1 MGIFTKY
8 VLSLIIPAISLTAA
22 DAATGTPHGNFDSSR
37 YACKAKKTSSPFESS
52 RMNAIKRAND
62 ILEGKNKGLY
72 IINGK
77 KVIIR

>member
-1 MGIFTKY
+1 
-8 VLSLIIPAISLTAA
+8 
-22 DAATGTPHGNFDSSR
+22 
-37 YACKAKKTSSPFESS
+37 
-52 RMNAIKRAND
+52 MNAIKRAND